1 MGTDMGIMQKA
12 LPVLLKARIVIAII
26 VNARKAMFIVEDME
40 KEDMVKSTVTEV
52 LKVNTATVIIVNVSM
67 DMDLLATDIVTDTI
81 ELKCDPKW
89 VI

>member
-40 KEDMVKSTVTEV
+40 KEDMVSIEKFVKSILVFI
-52 LKVNTATVIIVNVSM
+52 KITAIIY
-67 DMDLLATDIVTDTI
+67 LLH
-81 ELKCDPKW
+81 L
-89 VI
+89 